1 MNATPATRAEYEAR
15 IQDVVQFIQTHLA
28 EPLGFEDLAKV
39 ACFSPFHFHR
49 IFRALVGETPSEF
62 IERLRLERAA
72 NMLLRVPR
80 RAITSIALDSGY
92 SSSAVFSRSFSRRF
106 GEAASAFRRHAAAGI
121 PPDEVSLSRTIR
133 KICKASHPLFPDLPS
148 TRRDGYAVKVS
159 VLPRLHVAFATTIRG
174 YGAREIGRAWKRLT
188 GWAATHGQL
197 GRETVFLGMSFD
209 NPDITPAGKC
219 RYCACLTV
227 KPETLPGRGIGL
239 MTVPG
244 GRHAVLRFRGKERE
258 IRRAYSWLFG
268 VWLPA
273 SGYEPADAPSHEI
286 YPNPLEGRRGGIY
299 RMEICLPLQ

>member
-1 MNATPATRAEYEAR
+1 MNATPATRVEYEAR
-15 IQDVVQFIQTHLA
+15 IQDVVHYIQTHLA
-28 EPLGFEDLAKV
+28 EPLGFEILAKV

-72 NMLLRVPR
+72 NMLLRFPR
-80 RAITSIALDSGY
+80 RAITSIALDCGY
-92 SSSAVFSRSFSRRF
+92 TSSAVFSRSFSRQF
-106 GEAASAFRRHAAAGI
+106 GEAANAFRRHEALENPRNEAG
-121 PPDEVSLSRTIR
+121 LSRKIR
-133 KICKASHPLFPDLPS
+133 KICKATSAPIPDLPS
-148 TRRDGYAVKVS
+148 TRRDGYAVEVR
-159 VLPRLHVAFATTIRG
+159 VLPPLHVAFATTIRG
-174 YGAREIGRAWKRLT
+174 YDAREIGKAWKRLAA
-188 GWAATHGQL
+188 WAATHGQIS
-197 GRETVFLGMSFD
+197 RETVFLGMSFD

-244 GRHAVLRFRGKERE
+244 GRHAVLRFQGRERE